1 MSNKPASERIDVQ
14 ILDRSYQLS
23 CPPEEKPL
31 LMECVGLVDTR
42 MRQVKTQGKL
52 QAADRVAVMAALTLA
67 RDCLTGKQAQ
77 TAADQATIEKKI
89 TEITAKL
96 DLALAPQEPL
106 F

>member
-1 MSNKPASERIDVQ
+1 M
-14 ILDRSYQLS
+14 
-23 CPPEEKPL
+23 
-31 LMECVGLVDTR
+31 
-42 MRQVKTQGKL
+42 
-52 QAADRVAVMAALTLA
+52 MAALTLA

-96 DLALAPQEPL
+96 DLALAPQETL